1 MRRSRPCIFLG
12 SSRKTLNAFPEQ
24 VRNRFGYA
32 LYRVQC
38 GLEPASAKALK
49 GFGGRAVLELVED
62 FEGGT
67 YRAVYTVRFAE
78 AVYVLHAFQKKSTSG
93 IATPKHEL
101 DLIRARLR
109 EAEAIVKRI
118 SSRGPT

>member
-1 MRRSRPCIFLG
+1 VRLSRVEPESAERLPG
-12 SSRKTLNAFPEQ
+12 AGPEQ
-24 VRNRFGYA
+24 VR
-32 LYRVQC
+32 L
-38 GLEPASAKALK
+38 
-49 GFGGRAVLELVED
+49 

-101 DLIRARLR
+101 DLVRARLR

>member
-1 MRRSRPCIFLG
+1 MAVRRSRPCVFLG
-12 SSRKTLNAFPEQ
+12 SSRKALNAFPER
-24 VRNRFGYA
+24 VRNRFGYSKA
-32 LYRVQC
+32 AHTGPSIPC
-38 GLEPASAKALK
+38 ASQ
-49 GFGGRAVLELVED
+49 RRS
-62 FEGGT
+62 T
-67 YRAVYTVRFAE
+67 CCTWAVYTVRFAE

-109 EAEAIVKRI
+109 EAEASVKRI